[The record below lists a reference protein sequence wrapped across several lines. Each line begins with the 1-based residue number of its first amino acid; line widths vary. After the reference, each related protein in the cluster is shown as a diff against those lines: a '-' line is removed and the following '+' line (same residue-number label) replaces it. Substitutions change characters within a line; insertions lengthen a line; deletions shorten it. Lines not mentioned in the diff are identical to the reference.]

1 MNSFEIRDLPK
12 KLTGQR
18 VYLDDIEYYLKTQ
31 YSVDVDTTKNDE
43 NTYTYNFGN
52 FNLIIQY
59 SKYAKNVEDVNEEG
73 VYIIDDAKVEF
84 AFDIVENKEKDIIQ
98 SYLKEQYG
106 I

>member
-12 KLTGQR
+12 KLIGQR
-18 VYLDDIEYYLKTQ
+18 VYLDDMEFYLENMCNVNVT
-31 YSVDVDTTKNDE
+31 TTKNDE

-52 FNLIIQY
+52 FNLTIQY
-59 SKYAKNVEDVNEEG
+59 SKYAKNIEDVNEEG
-73 VYIIDDAKVEF
+73 VYIIDDARVEF